1 MSSILISTMQCKHLQ
16 PVCRC

>member
-1 MSSILISTMQCKHLQ
+1 MSSILISTMQCKHLR